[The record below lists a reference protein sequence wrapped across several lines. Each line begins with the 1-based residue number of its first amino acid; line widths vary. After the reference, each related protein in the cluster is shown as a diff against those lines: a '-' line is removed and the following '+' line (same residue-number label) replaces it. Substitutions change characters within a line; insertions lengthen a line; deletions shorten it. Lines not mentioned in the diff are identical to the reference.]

1 MTRLQEAETISKSQ
15 QVARYEELLTAA
27 EERAVVDLTSLSA
40 RLQQEIDEK
49 QSALDSATASL
60 EGEKLLRCEIEA
72 DHQRVSA
79 DLTALSAS
87 YNEVIGKNETLVEEL
102 SKLKSLYA
110 QCTAEQ
116 LTSRTDMQSQ
126 LVALRDAKNKVDTNY
141 KELLQFSESQ
151 RREKLA
157 LMETSE
163 KEHAELQAFIAE
175 QQANLTAVQHE
186 LEVKRTE
193 MASLATSNVN
203 LTEEVAA
210 LKQFLHQVEE
220 SHIQRDTSDT
230 LDASQVSVD
239 ITSEIEPA
247 QSAFEKKQHEVRR
260 HHLISESY
268 Q

>member
-27 EERAVVDLTSLSA
+27 EERAVVDLTSLSS
-40 RLQQEIDEK
+40 RLHQEIDEK

-87 YNEVIGKNETLVEEL
+87 YNELIGKNETLVDEL

-116 LTSRTDMQSQ
+116 LTSRTEMQSQ

-141 KELLQFSESQ
+141 KESLHLSESQ
-151 RREKLA
+151 RKEKLD

-163 KEHAELQAFIAE
+163 KEHAEFAE
-175 QQANLTAVQHE
+175 QQANLTALQQE

-203 LTEEVAA
+203 LTEEVTA

-220 SHIQRDTSDT
+220 SHVQRDTSDT

-247 QSAFEKKQHEVRR
+247 QSAIEKKQHEVRR
-260 HHLISESY
+260 HHWISELY
-268 Q
+268 L